1 METINQF
8 LPSNISNTLKIV
20 KNIVEAILSKSKIT
34 TSQLKEE
41 ILKDLLDSWY
51 WENGKEP
58 PKNMIE
64 LDGSD
69 LIIKAD
75 HIGKEHRYA
84 RERVGLESIKLG
96 EFCEKYGVKNIIIEN
111 NTGYSLDIRPYSP
124 IHFKGINII
133 NKGKVNV
140 TIRHVK
146 KFEGGSLK
154 GDVRLEKYEDKS
166 IDPFKFIDIP
176 MYYPIYTGIIKMDGT
191 TLIQVLRKLEETI
204 PSGHI
209 FDFILLKGNKYTQ
222 RLYVSK
228 GISPEDIKK
237 NYKTSEYKGN
247 GVYYGFMEV
256 KTRGQLVYSVTKY

>member
-1 METINQF
+1 M
-8 LPSNISNTLKIV
+8 
-20 KNIVEAILSKSKIT
+20 KNIIEAIMSKSKISNST
-34 TSQLKEE
+34 LEEE

-64 LDGSD
+64 LDGSN
-69 LIIKAD
+69 LTIKAD
-75 HIGKEHRYA
+75 YIGKEHRYA

-96 EFCEKYGVKNIIIEN
+96 EFCEKYGIKNIIIEN
-111 NTGYSLDIRPYSP
+111 NTGYSLDIYPYSP

-133 NKGKVNV
+133 NKGKANV

-146 KFEGGSLK
+146 KLEGGSLH
-154 GDVRLEKYEDKS
+154 GDVYLKIYDDKRV
-166 IDPFKFIDIP
+166 DPFDFMDIP

-247 GVYYGFMEV
+247 GVYYRFMEV
-256 KTRGQLVYSVTKY
+256 KTRGNLVYSVTKY